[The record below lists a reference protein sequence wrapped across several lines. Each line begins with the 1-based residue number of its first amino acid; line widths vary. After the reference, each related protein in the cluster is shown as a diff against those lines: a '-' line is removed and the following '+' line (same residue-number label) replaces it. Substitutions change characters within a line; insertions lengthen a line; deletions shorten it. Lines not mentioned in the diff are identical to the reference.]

1 MLDLSV
7 NDGKIKAEKFTYDI
21 TKNVIKM
28 EPDTVIYQYYF
39 DSEEESFYTKFIKVT
54 KLPLSTS
61 KIFVVANGKVN
72 LEILFSSNFYFLGEA
87 SKDLKSH

>member
-7 NDGKIKAEKFTYDI
+7 NDGKIKKAEKFTYDI
-21 TKNVIKM
+21 TKNVMKM

-39 DSEEESFYTKFIKVT
+39 DSKKKSSYMKFIKVM

-61 KIFVVANGKVN
+61 KIFVVANGKV
-72 LEILFSSNFYFLGEA
+72 IWRVIFYRKFCC
-87 SKDLKSH
+87 S